1 MTQPQRPSPEPFSET
16 VVNYRPTASTRPAR
30 PTGQFN
36 RTAEPPTFSET
47 IAETTPN
54 PQAPNPTP
62 NLRSFAQN
70 LRSSAGSEP
79 SAPSFGASFFYLSF
93 FPSAVAGS
101 STIASSPTFKPPPK
115 KSRSSFLPN
124 TTPSTKRSSTHY
136 KLPKTKRAFKPKT
149 NSTNGLKN

>member
-36 RTAEPPTFSET
+36 RPPEPPTFSET
-47 IAETTPN
+47 IAETANPPDPPN
-54 PQAPNPTP
+54 PNQ
-62 NLRSFAQN
+62 NLRSF
-70 LRSSAGSEP
+70 AGSEP
-79 SAPSFGASFFYLSF
+79 SAPSFGALFFYLSF

-101 STIASSPTFKPPPK
+101 STIAFSPAFKPPPK